1 MDQRRKKSSFA
12 TSFTVLLSNFS
23 SNISKTIYGYLLL
36 ILTNKVHIFSFRVR
50 FRRHWCFTG
59 QQGKGGDHLHLSVPF
74 PLAYKHLEI
83 YLHHCL
89 LSNIFNPFSTNV
101 PLLYPLKTL
110 IDWWCNAKFCL
121 INDEI
126 LDFFI
131 SLVWH
136 WKVITCE
143 PTNQVRYPFLV
154 KAKPLNYLGT
164 GAIRFC

>member
-23 SNISKTIYGYLLL
+23 SNTSKTIYGYLLL

-89 LSNIFNPFSTNV
+89 LIHFQPMFHFYT
-101 PLLYPLKTL
+101 LWKHWL
-110 IDWWCNAKFCL
+110 IDDVMLNSVWL

-126 LDFFI
+126 LVFFI

-143 PTNQVRYPFLV
+143 N
-154 KAKPLNYLGT
+154 
-164 GAIRFC
+164 